1 MTTPIKPLSV
11 AERDYVANHPEMSVA
26 DLAASLDRPESGLT
40 ELLAASV
47 KTGTKFRT
55 VAKMTVSRKDA
66 YGQNKRVGAIMT
78 PQASQAMDAARKANT
93 PNEPPPAHA
102 TNGKPTEHIFRPLG
116 DS

>member
-1 MTTPIKPLSV
+1 MAANVRPLSA
-11 AERDYVANHPEMSVA
+11 AEHEYVINHPDLSLA

-78 PQASQAMDAARKANT
+78 PQASQAMDEARKANT
-93 PNEPPPAHA
+93 PTEPPPAHA

>member
-1 MTTPIKPLSV
+1 MPTTVRPLSI
-11 AERDYVANHPEMSVA
+11 AERDFVVNHPEMSVA
-26 DLAASLDRPESGLT
+26 DLAASLDRPETGLA

-93 PNEPPPAHA
+93 PAEPPPAHA
-102 TNGKPTEHIFRPLG
+102 TNGKPTDHI
-116 DS
+116 